1 MGGLGRLGLFN
12 EADEARLV
20 ASPTPT
26 WVRTQARPSKIS
38 RRHQNFSSS
47 SSSSFF
53 FQRQIVTGLVGA
65 KETATAEQIKERL
78 TATLG
83 LSGDKAKA
91 ERIFAGVQRF
101 ACFCVVCEKQ

>member
-1 MGGLGRLGLFN
+1 MGKNTGQTKQDIETTPKFFFFLFLF
-12 EADEARLV
+12 D
-20 ASPTPT
+20 
-26 WVRTQARPSKIS
+26 
-38 RRHQNFSSS
+38 F
-47 SSSSFF
+47 FF
-53 FQRQIVTGLVGA
+53 FQRQIITGLVGA